1 MSWCLWEGAHLC
13 SLPWSYFWS
22 LFLSL
27 PLSYFLLLSWSSSLI
42 IIFANLKVICSVLTL
57 FIYLIMLQV
66 IYPVIFLINILF
78 TILYIYIYRS
88 VFQME
93 QPHGRR
99 CYSLTKGELD
109 SSPAP
114 NKGAK
119 GKRIYNTSI
128 RSSCATPWTPTQ
140 SSQVFRALP
149 HRWH

>member
-1 MSWCLWEGAHLC
+1 
-13 SLPWSYFWS
+13 
-22 LFLSL
+22 
-27 PLSYFLLLSWSSSLI
+27 
-42 IIFANLKVICSVLTL
+42 
-57 FIYLIMLQV
+57 
-66 IYPVIFLINILF
+66 
-78 TILYIYIYRS
+78 
-88 VFQME
+88 ME

-119 GKRIYNTSI
+119 GMRIYNTSV

-149 HRWH
+149 HWWHRQPLTKNFTHPYRNATQLQSAIRSN